1 MATNKYL
8 NKIDALL
15 HPAFK
20 DKTKSLQEKQAN
32 MTLDIVDWNVPYI
45 MYSFDKMPANLNRG
59 VLQPYFRQNKSSIL
73 SMCDYFIFCFE
84 NGKLYVLLV
93 ELKHGKDNVT
103 KQLCAGRCFA
113 KYIVDT
119 LNRVEKINI
128 TPQLRLISIR
138 NKNICKKGQ
147 QMKPVKYDKDNFCT
161 FEGGS
166 FQLREFLK

>member
-1 MATNKYL
+1 MAAKNYL
-8 NKIDALL
+8 SKIDDLL
-15 HPAFK
+15 NPAFK

-32 MTLDIVDWNVPYI
+32 MTLNIEDCNVSYL
-45 MYSFDKMPANLNRG
+45 MYSFDKKNINSG
-59 VLQPYFRQNKSSIL
+59 VLQPYFRQNKPSVL

-103 KQLCAGRCFA
+103 KQLFAGRCFA
-113 KYIVDT
+113 RYIVDT

-138 NKNICKKGQ
+138 NKNICKKG
-147 QMKPVKYDKDNFCT
+147 MKMKSVKYDKDNFCT
-161 FEGGS
+161 FEGGK
-166 FQLREFLK
+166 FYLREFLN